1 MLITVHD
8 KNNSNIPGYKKVE
21 TIFEEINNE
30 GKKFMIGVNI
40 EFKKMLTKIKDKFKK
55 MLTKIKDE
63 CNKRNGPKLKE
74 YVN

>member
-1 MLITVHD
+1 LLITVHD

-30 GKKFMIGVNI
+30 GKKFMIGVNN
-40 EFKKMLTKIKDKFKK
+40 EFYK

>member
-1 MLITVHD
+1 
-8 KNNSNIPGYKKVE
+8 
-21 TIFEEINNE
+21 
-30 GKKFMIGVNI
+30 MIGVNI